1 MSSDDKP
8 DIDRLLVLVSNR
20 DQYEWCN
27 PMIERRPFDPRYRQR
42 ALEPWRDR
50 NAKGAPNQC

>member
-8 DIDRLLVLVSNR
+8 DTDRSLVLISDRN
-20 DQYEWCN
+20 QYEWCK

-42 ALEPWRDR
+42 ALEPWRAG
-50 NAKGAPNQC
+50 NAKGARDRC

>member
-8 DIDRLLVLVSNR
+8 DIDRLLVLVSDR
-20 DQYEWCN
+20 DQQCN

-42 ALEPWRDR
+42 ALEPWRARD
-50 NAKGAPNQC
+50 AKGALDQS

>member
-8 DIDRLLVLVSNR
+8 DIDRLLVLVSDR
-20 DQYEWCN
+20 DQQCN

-42 ALEPWRDR
+42 ALEPWRARD
-50 NAKGAPNQC
+50 AKGAPDQS